1 VAARAKVGPN
11 RSIAITLS
19 LTASRNRTSRARP
32 FRASNQNS
40 QVTQGVAAG
49 RRIRLPSAAL
59 PWAVLGRPFGP
70 ARAGLGGADFGG
82 LRWCPPVMG

>member
-40 QVTQGVAAG
+40 QVTQGN
-49 RRIRLPSAAL
+49 RIWNHRVNSF
-59 PWAVLGRPFGP
+59 VVVG
-70 ARAGLGGADFGG
+70 
-82 LRWCPPVMG
+82 